1 MALPD
6 KSIDARILNS
16 AKREFLTKPYEQVS
30 LREVCK
36 QADATTGALY
46 NRYKNK
52 EELFEAV
59 VAPTLD
65 FLKTFSE
72 GTEQASYE
80 KLNSEEMEQSWW
92 TVSADTLKGI
102 MRSLCVHK
110 DGIRILLCCA
120 DGTKH
125 ANFLHDF
132 VTDIKKRSFWFE
144 YAAYD
149 KGAAAQTIDET
160 ELHMLLTAYWST
172 IFEPIIHQLP
182 LEKALFHCEIVAKL
196 FDWRVIF
203 GGVSR

>member
-1 MALPD
+1 M
-6 KSIDARILNS
+6 
-16 AKREFLTKPYEQVS
+16 
-30 LREVCK
+30 
-36 QADATTGALY
+36 
-46 NRYKNK
+46 
-52 EELFEAV
+52 
-59 VAPTLD
+59 
-65 FLKTFSE
+65 
-72 GTEQASYE
+72 
-80 KLNSEEMEQSWW
+80 
-92 TVSADTLKGI
+92 
-102 MRSLCVHK
+102 HK

>member
-1 MALPD
+1 MTAIRR
-6 KSIDARILNS
+6 KTASHVSARQLS
-16 AKREFLTKPYEQVS
+16 DQ
-30 LREVCK
+30 
-36 QADATTGALY
+36 
-46 NRYKNK
+46 
-52 EELFEAV
+52 ELW
-59 VAPTLD
+59 
-65 FLKTFSE
+65 
-72 GTEQASYE
+72 QCYE

-102 MRSLCVHK
+102 MRSLYVHK